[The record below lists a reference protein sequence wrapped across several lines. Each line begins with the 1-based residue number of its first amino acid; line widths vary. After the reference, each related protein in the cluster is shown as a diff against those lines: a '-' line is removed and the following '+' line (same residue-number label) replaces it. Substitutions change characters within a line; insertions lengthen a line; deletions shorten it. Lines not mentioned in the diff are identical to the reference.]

1 MEVKI
6 QRAKA
11 IGQISAPPS
20 KSYAHRLLIASALAN
35 GKSRIEGIV
44 SSSDM
49 KATINCIRA
58 LGVSLEQKD
67 RVVSVNGGIRKGTSF
82 DCLESGST
90 LRFFIPISLIFDT
103 ECTFFGTER
112 LMSRGLDVYFDLFKE
127 QGIEYKLE
135 KTSLYLKGKLR
146 PAHFKIRGD
155 ISSQF
160 ITGLLFALPLLDGDS
175 TIEITTR
182 LESEPYV
189 DITLE
194 VLSKFGIEIQ
204 RKNNSFYIKGNQSY
218 LPQST
223 VVEGGASNSAFLD
236 AFNVIGGEVSVL
248 GLNESTIQGDY
259 VYKSLFEQIKN
270 STPKIDLSSCPD
282 LGPVCFAL
290 ASACNGAIFTGVK
303 RLRIK
308 ESDRCEAMASELRK
322 LGCKVE
328 LFENEA
334 IVSGGITPPIEP
346 LYGHNDHRIVM
357 ALTVL
362 CTITGGTIQ
371 GCEAVNKSYPGFFE
385 DIAGLGIQIEKRG

>member
-58 LGVSLEQKD
+58 LGVSLEQRD

-135 KTSLYLKGKLR
+135 KTSLHLKGKLR

-194 VLSKFGIEIQ
+194 VLSRFGIEIQ

-223 VVEGGASNSAFLD
+223 VVEGDASNSAFLD

-248 GLNESTIQGDY
+248 GLNESTI
-259 VYKSLFEQIKN
+259 L
-270 STPKIDLSSCPD
+270 
-282 LGPVCFAL
+282 
-290 ASACNGAIFTGVK
+290 
-303 RLRIK
+303 
-308 ESDRCEAMASELRK
+308 LRK
-322 LGCKVE
+322 
-328 LFENEA
+328 
-334 IVSGGITPPIEP
+334 ST
-346 LYGHNDHRIVM
+346 
-357 ALTVL
+357 
-362 CTITGGTIQ
+362 
-371 GCEAVNKSYPGFFE
+371 
-385 DIAGLGIQIEKRG
+385 